1 MENPFGTP
9 AASGL
14 VKECAA
20 LAEDAQARLVG
31 LQAEVSL
38 DDYSQ
43 MRRMRTMEETLSRHS
58 KQGGHLGIGQEA
70 VALGTTGSL
79 AVSDYVTATYRGHL
93 HSVAKGI
100 EPRRVIAEFL
110 GRVDGTSGGRGGSM
124 LSFDPAVNMVATSGI
139 VGGAVPLALG
149 AALTAHRTGNGAVA
163 LTAFGDGAMAQG
175 AVHESLNIAA
185 LWRLPLVFV
194 CENNEYSEMTRTEQT
209 SAVTP
214 LAWRAVGHGV
224 PAVTVDGSDLA
235 AVRAA
240 AQAAIE
246 RARSGA
252 GPAFVEALTYR
263 FSGHYI
269 GDPEHYRPAAE
280 VAERR
285 QRDPLLLTRN
295 NLIQAGIPADRID
308 EADREVTEDIKDAEQ
323 FALNSALPSPDT
335 LFDKIL
341 KA

>member
-1 MENPFGTP
+1 MDNPFGTP
-9 AASGL
+9 AADGL

-20 LAEDAQARLVG
+20 LAEDATARVPALR
-31 LQAEVSL
+31 ASL
-38 DDYSQ
+38 SVEDYRV
-43 MRRMRTMEETLSRHS
+43 MRRMRTMEEVISAHS

-70 VALGTTGSL
+70 VALGATGSL
-79 AVSDYVTATYRGHL
+79 AVSDYLTATYRGHL

-100 EPRRVIAEFL
+100 EPRRVMAEFL

-124 LSFDPAVNMVATSGI
+124 LSFDRAVNMVATSGI

-149 AALTAHRTGNGAVA
+149 AGLTAHRTGSGAVV

-175 AVHESLNIAA
+175 VVHESLNIAA
-185 LWRLPLVFV
+185 LWHLPVVFL

-224 PAVTVDGSDLA
+224 PAITCDGSDLA
-235 AVRAA
+235 SVRAA
-240 AQAAIE
+240 ARAAID
-246 RARSGA
+246 RARSGT

-269 GDPEHYRPAAE
+269 GDPEHYRPAEE

-285 QRDPLLLTRN
+285 QRDPLLLTGN
-295 NLIQAGIPADRID
+295 ALLQAGTSA
-308 EADREVTEDIKDAEQ
+308 EQLASVDREVTTEIRDAEQ
-323 FALNSALPSPDT
+323 FALGSALPDPAG
-335 LFDKIL
+335 LFDNIL